1 MNLTKFG
8 IWTSYRTIGQQN
20 AAEAARLVQDL
31 GFGAFWLGGSP
42 EPDQLRPLLAATET
56 LITATGIVNM
66 WVTEPSVVAAQHAAI
81 EREYPDR
88 SLVGIGA
95 GHPEANSDYTHPL
108 QAMVRYLDALD
119 NAPTPQPA
127 ELRVLAA
134 LGPRMLDL
142 SSDRAL
148 GTHPYFTVVEHT
160 RFARERLGGGP
171 LIAPEM
177 ACVVDTDTERAR
189 AAARDYAG
197 RYLELS
203 NYTNNLKHFGFTDED
218 IADGGSDRLIDSVIP
233 HGSAQKIAEAVHAH
247 LEAGA
252 DHVCLQPVGITGV
265 PREEWTA
272 LAGALG
278 L

>member
-8 IWTSYRTIGQQN
+8 VWTSYRAIGQAN

-42 EPDQLRPLLAATET
+42 EPDGLRPVLAATET
-56 LITATGIVNM
+56 LVAATGIVNM
-66 WVTEPSVVAAQHAAI
+66 WVTEPSVVASQHAAI

-88 SLVGIGA
+88 SLIGIGA
-95 GHPEANSDYTHPL
+95 GHPEANSDYAHPHR
-108 QAMVRYLDALD
+108 AMVRYLDALD
-119 NAPTPQPA
+119 DAPDPLGP

-142 SSDRAL
+142 CSDRAL

-160 RFARERLGGGP
+160 RYARERLGDGP
-171 LIAPEM
+171 LIAPEL
-177 ACVVDTDTERAR
+177 ACVVDTDAHRAR

-197 RYLELS
+197 MYLGLS
-203 NYTNNLKHFGFTDED
+203 NYTNALKMFGFTDAD
-218 IADGGSDRLIDSVIP
+218 IANGGSDRLIDAVIP
-233 HGSAQKIAEAVHAH
+233 HGSAVEIAAVAHAH

-252 DHVCLQPVGITGV
+252 DHVCLQPVGSGGV
-265 PREEWTA
+265 PREQWTA